1 MTHHPEE
8 TRSRF
13 FVKNLLRGILW
24 FAVLITVFILA
35 EEYIRSTFARDI
47 EAIQDKPIIMFMVFF
62 ASEVIFGLIPPEFFM
77 LIWIIHKITILQYII
92 NLSVLTVL
100 SYLAGIIGYLIGS
113 NFSRTS
119 LYKKL
124 YVRYLLQYE
133 QQLKRYGAFLVF
145 VAAVTP
151 IPYSATCMLAGS
163 VNIPF
168 KQFLLI
174 GIARIARFAVYGYLV
189 WAFPNWFSAL

>member
-1 MTHHPEE
+1 MENHQEE
-8 TRSRF
+8 SRSSF
-13 FVKNLLRGILW
+13 LLKNLLRGILW
-24 FAVLITVFILA
+24 FAVIITAFILA
-35 EEYIRSTFARDI
+35 EEYIRSAFERDI
-47 EAIQDKPIIMFMVFF
+47 EAIQDKPIILFMVFF

-77 LIWIIHKITILQYII
+77 LLWILHKISLSGYIL
-92 NLSVLTVL
+92 NLVVLTIL
-100 SYLAGIIGYLIGS
+100 SYLAGVIGYLIGS
-113 NFSRTS
+113 NFSRTG

-133 QQLKRYGAFLVF
+133 QQLRRYGAFLVL

-163 VNIPF
+163 VNLPF

-174 GIARIARFAVYGYLV
+174 GIARIIRFAAYGYLV
-189 WAFPNWFSAL
+189 WAFPNWFSA